1 MSINENNE
9 LIIMEEGIEVQQ
21 TKSYG
26 VGIDTHSKF
35 IQVSVLVKRDMK
47 FYEYRHEFPTDWNSL
62 VDARS
67 WVLRIISSCSE
78 PVPDLSNSP
87 LHYCLESTSTYHLPV
102 IMAWEGT
109 PSIVNPTL
117 AGSTKRKTDV
127 LDAKLLALQDL
138 TGVWPE
144 SYIPSTDVKEL
155 RVLISER
162 NRFVHEAT
170 SIGNRINNIIVR
182 FGLTIGREGSVVK
195 NSDIRFIIE
204 NQISENP
211 SSYSHLCPVPIPES
225 TCSILRYEYEKY
237 DIATNKASELKNL
250 ILNKV
255 LSMSWE
261 TDTSTLS
268 GEEMLK
274 LLTSA
279 PQVGEITAITWL
291 AHIITPRRFPN
302 SKALAA
308 YCGLDPSLKVSA
320 KHVTSTVKRG
330 GCKELHH
337 ALTSSGDRLIRCH
350 SEMFGRWGYNL
361 YCQTGKWK
369 KASNAVGRK
378 LAVAMYYMM
387 KSGSEFS
394 YESYDLIK
402 SIGVFDIPIDELP
415 NLNPDFK
422 RYIRILKEHEIYS
435 TNEMVTSY
443 LSCELGS
450 LKGHGRKFF
459 SIIRDYLNNQHKYQK
474 LYDQLHKGGSYESE
488 QQHQQ
493 EYSKE

>member
-1 MSINENNE
+1 MPINENNE
-9 LIIMEEGIEVQQ
+9 IIILEEGIEVQQ

-35 IQVSVLVKRDMK
+35 IQVSVLVKRDLK
-47 FYEYRHEFPTDWNSL
+47 FFEYRHEFPTDWQSL
-62 VDARS
+62 VNAKS
-67 WVLRIISSCSE
+67 WALQVISSCSD
-78 PVPDLSNSP
+78 PVPDMTLTSF
-87 LHYCLESTSTYHLPV
+87 HYCLESTSTYHLPV
-102 IMAWEGT
+102 VMAWEGT
-109 PSIVNPTL
+109 PSIINPTI

-127 LDAKLLALQDL
+127 LDAKLLALHDL

-144 SYIPSTDVKEL
+144 SYIPSTDIKEL

-170 SIGNRINNIIVR
+170 SISNRINNVIVR

-195 NSDIRFIIE
+195 NQDVRAIVE
-204 NQISENP
+204 DQISDNP
-211 SSYSHLCPVPIPES
+211 SSLVSLCPVPIPPD
-225 TCSILRYEYEKY
+225 TRALLRYEYQKY
-237 DIATNKASELKNL
+237 DLAVERAAELL
-250 ILNKV
+250 DTIRRKV

-261 TDTSTLS
+261 TDSSTLS
-268 GEEMLK
+268 GEDMLRI
-274 LLTSA
+274 LTSA
-279 PQVGEITAITWL
+279 PQIGEVTAITWL

-308 YCGLDPSLKVSA
+308 YCGLDPSLKISA

-330 GCKELHH
+330 GCKELHR

-350 SEMFGRWGYNL
+350 SELFGRWGYNL

-378 LAVAMYYMM
+378 LAIALYYIM

-394 YESYDLIK
+394 YDNYNLIK
-402 SIGVFDIPIDELP
+402 SIGVFDIPVDELP
-415 NLNPDFK
+415 SLNHDFK
-422 RYIRILKEHEIYS
+422 RYVRILKDHGIFT
-435 TNEMVTSY
+435 TNDMVSAY

-450 LKGHGRKFF
+450 LYGLGRKFF
-459 SIIRDYLNNQHKYQK
+459 SVIRDYLNNQHKYQK
-474 LYDQLHKGGSYESE
+474 LYNELHKGGAYEPNQQPANE
-488 QQHQQ
+488 Q
-493 EYSKE
+493 